1 MNRRSLALR
10 WPVIV
15 CWMALLLAACGC
27 KSTLQSLTLLY
38 EGYDVPAEWN
48 GLEGKKVA
56 VVCKPLTSLEYTSP
70 GVNKA
75 LAEAISE
82 LLKTHGKDIHIIS
95 PQKVA
100 DLLDIKGK
108 GDYVEIGKA
117 LGAEKVVGIDIESF
131 GVREGATLYRGRATV
146 HIQVFDVAAKTP
158 EWHKHPP
165 EYLYPTSCGTPA
177 GGDITEIGFR
187 NDFVAVLAED
197 IGRYFY
203 PHDRHDDFGRDA
215 TTVR

>member
-1 MNRRSLALR
+1 MDRRSLALR

-70 GVNKA
+70 GVDKA

-82 LLKTHGKDIHIIS
+82 LLKTHVKDIHIIS

-158 EWHKHPP
+158 NGTS
-165 EYLYPTSCGTPA
+165 PTANTCIPQVAALRQEGTS
-177 GGDITEIGFR
+177 R
-187 NDFVAVLAED
+187 K
-197 IGRYFY
+197 
-203 PHDRHDDFGRDA
+203 
-215 TTVR
+215 

>member
-1 MNRRSLALR
+1 MDRRSRALR

-15 CWMALLLAACGC
+15 CWMALLLVAFGC

-38 EGYDVPAEWN
+38 EGYDLPAEWN

-70 GVNKA
+70 GVDKN

-82 LLKTHGKDIHIIS
+82 LLKTHVKGIHIIS

-108 GDYVEIGKA
+108 GEYIEIGKA
-117 LGAEKVVGIDIESF
+117 LGPKRSSASTSSRSAFGKVQ
-131 GVREGATLYRGRATV
+131 RCTAAGRQCISKSSTWPAKRPPNGTST
-146 HIQVFDVAAKTP
+146 HRNTCTPQVAALRQ
-158 EWHKHPP
+158 EG
-165 EYLYPTSCGTPA
+165 TS
-177 GGDITEIGFR
+177 R
-187 NDFVAVLAED
+187 K
-197 IGRYFY
+197 
-203 PHDRHDDFGRDA
+203 
-215 TTVR
+215 